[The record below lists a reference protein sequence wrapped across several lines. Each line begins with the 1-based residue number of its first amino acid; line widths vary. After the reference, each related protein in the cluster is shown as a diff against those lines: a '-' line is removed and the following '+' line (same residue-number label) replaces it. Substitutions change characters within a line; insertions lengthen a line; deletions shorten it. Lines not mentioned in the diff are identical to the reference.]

1 MSSLMEYKGYHGK
14 VEYSAEEK
22 LFHGRVIDIDDTI
35 AFAGASV
42 DELEKTFKS
51 AIDGYVEWY
60 RKAARKG
67 VQGVLQRKSILGSPQ
82 GSLSRCG
89 SHRHNPQP
97 VRVRRHKG
105 KAAEV
110 LKLNK

>member
-42 DELEKTFKS
+42 EEREKTFKS
-51 AIDGYVEWY
+51 AIDGYVEWCEQIGKQPAREY
-60 RKAARKG
+60 KGSFNVRVSSDLHREASLAAAATGITLNQYVSDAIKEK
-67 VQGVLQRKSILGSPQ
+67 LQRF
-82 GSLSRCG
+82 
-89 SHRHNPQP
+89 
-97 VRVRRHKG
+97 
-105 KAAEV
+105 
-110 LKLNK
+110 

>member
-51 AIDGYVEWY
+51 AIDGYVEWCEQIGKQPAREY
-60 RKAARKG
+60 KGSFNVRISSDLHRDAA
-67 VQGVLQRKSILGSPQ
+67 VEAAAQGKTLNQFV
-82 GSLSRCG
+82 
-89 SHRHNPQP
+89 
-97 VRVRRHKG
+97 
-105 KAAEV
+105 AEAIRE
-110 LKLNK
+110 KLRAF

>member
-1 MSSLMEYKGYHGK
+1 MSSLMEYKGYHGQ

-51 AIDGYVEWY
+51 AIDGYVEWCEQIGKQPAREY
-60 RKAARKG
+60 KGSFNVRVSSDLHREASLAAAATGITLNQYVSDAIKEK
-67 VQGVLQRKSILGSPQ
+67 LQRF
-82 GSLSRCG
+82 
-89 SHRHNPQP
+89 
-97 VRVRRHKG
+97 
-105 KAAEV
+105 
-110 LKLNK
+110 

>member
-51 AIDGYVEWY
+51 AIDGYVEWCEQIGKQPAREY
-60 RKAARKG
+60 NGSFNVRVSSDLHREASLAAAATGITLNQYVSDAIKEK
-67 VQGVLQRKSILGSPQ
+67 LQRF
-82 GSLSRCG
+82 
-89 SHRHNPQP
+89 
-97 VRVRRHKG
+97 
-105 KAAEV
+105 
-110 LKLNK
+110 

>member
-51 AIDGYVEWY
+51 AIDGYVEWCEQIGKQPAREY
-60 RKAARKG
+60 KGSFNVRLSSDLHREASLAAAATGITLNQYVSDAIKEK
-67 VQGVLQRKSILGSPQ
+67 LQRF
-82 GSLSRCG
+82 
-89 SHRHNPQP
+89 
-97 VRVRRHKG
+97 
-105 KAAEV
+105 
-110 LKLNK
+110 

>member
-14 VEYSAEEK
+14 MEYSAEEK

-51 AIDGYVEWY
+51 AIDGYVEWCEQIGKQPAREY
-60 RKAARKG
+60 KGSFNVRVSSDLHREASLAAAATGITLNQYVSDAIKEK
-67 VQGVLQRKSILGSPQ
+67 LQRF
-82 GSLSRCG
+82 
-89 SHRHNPQP
+89 
-97 VRVRRHKG
+97 
-105 KAAEV
+105 
-110 LKLNK
+110 

>member
-42 DELEKTFKS
+42 EELEKTFKS
-51 AIDGYVEWY
+51 AIDGYVEWCEQIGKQPAREY
-60 RKAARKG
+60 KGSFNVRVSSDLHREASLAAAATGITLNQYVSDAIKEK
-67 VQGVLQRKSILGSPQ
+67 LQRF
-82 GSLSRCG
+82 
-89 SHRHNPQP
+89 
-97 VRVRRHKG
+97 
-105 KAAEV
+105 
-110 LKLNK
+110 

>member
-42 DELEKTFKS
+42 EELEKTFKS
-51 AIDGYVEWY
+51 AIDGYVEWCEQIGKQPAREY
-60 RKAARKG
+60 KGSFNVRVSSELHREASLAAAATGITLNQYVSDAIKEK
-67 VQGVLQRKSILGSPQ
+67 LQRF
-82 GSLSRCG
+82 
-89 SHRHNPQP
+89 
-97 VRVRRHKG
+97 
-105 KAAEV
+105 
-110 LKLNK
+110 

>member
-51 AIDGYVEWY
+51 AIDGYVEWCEQIGKQPAREY
-60 RKAARKG
+60 KGSFNVRVSSDLHRDASLAAAATGITLNQYVSDAIKEK
-67 VQGVLQRKSILGSPQ
+67 LQRF
-82 GSLSRCG
+82 
-89 SHRHNPQP
+89 
-97 VRVRRHKG
+97 
-105 KAAEV
+105 
-110 LKLNK
+110 

>member
-51 AIDGYVEWY
+51 AIDGYVEWCEQIGKQPAREY
-60 RKAARKG
+60 KGSFNVRVSSDLHREASLAAAATGITLNQYVSDAIKEK
-67 VQGVLQRKSILGSPQ
+67 LQRF
-82 GSLSRCG
+82 
-89 SHRHNPQP
+89 
-97 VRVRRHKG
+97 
-105 KAAEV
+105 
-110 LKLNK
+110 